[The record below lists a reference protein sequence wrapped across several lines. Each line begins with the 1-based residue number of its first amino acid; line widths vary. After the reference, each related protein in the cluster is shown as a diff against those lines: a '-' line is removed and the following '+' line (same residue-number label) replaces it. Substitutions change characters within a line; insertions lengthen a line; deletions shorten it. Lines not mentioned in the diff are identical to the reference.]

1 MAQQGGLALA
11 ASGGPHPGGP
21 AATGRA
27 SPADLRRAAEEFE
40 GVFIAQVLS
49 QLTTGLGGAGLTGGG
64 EDDPFASM
72 LRDEYAKVVSRSG
85 GLGVADAVLR
95 EMLKAQEV
103 G

>member
-1 MAQQGGLALA
+1 MTHQGGLALA
-11 ASGGPHPGGP
+11 AGGGTRPGGP
-21 AATGRA
+21 ATTGQA
-27 SPADLRRAAEEFE
+27 SPAALRRAAEEFE

-64 EDDPFASM
+64 QDDPFASM